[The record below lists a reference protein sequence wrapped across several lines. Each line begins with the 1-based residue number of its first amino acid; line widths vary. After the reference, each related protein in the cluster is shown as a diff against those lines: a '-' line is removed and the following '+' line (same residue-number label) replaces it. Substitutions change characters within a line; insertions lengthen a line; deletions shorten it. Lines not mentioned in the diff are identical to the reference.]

1 MISLAQRA
9 GNVVSGE
16 FATERAIQTM
26 KARLVI
32 VGTDSSDNT
41 IGKFRNKC
49 DFYNIPFYIY
59 GTKESLAH
67 AIGKEMRAS
76 LAITDEGMAKAVK
89 DKLEEMN
96 IHGKNDNT

>member
-1 MISLAQRA
+1 MISLAARA

-16 FATERAIQTM
+16 FATEKAIQKM

-32 VGTDSSDNT
+32 VSTDASDNT
-41 IGKFRNKC
+41 VKKFTDKC
-49 DFYNIPFYIY
+49 DFYKIPIYIY

-67 AIGKEMRAS
+67 AMGKEIRAS
-76 LAITDEGMAKAVK
+76 LAITDSGMAEAIRV
-89 DKLEEMN
+89 KLEEMN